1 MTSNKL
7 SKIDLSPE
15 ATPKETVAL
24 ITTGKGII
32 IFGSEVH
39 PLGGPVH
46 NNALYLTVT
55 YLCKYIPLTLVDKG
69 STLNVCT

>member
-1 MTSNKL
+1 MTSNEL

-15 ATPKETVAL
+15 ATPKEMVAL

-32 IFGSEVH
+32 RFGSQDR

-55 YLCKYIPLTLVDKG
+55 YVYKYIPLTLVDKG
-69 STLNVCT
+69 PTLKVCT